1 MGRDCSP
8 VPAVSIIVV
17 THESAVDIAACLDS
31 LRRHPPERSHEII
44 VVDNA
49 SRDGTAAIV
58 EEDYPEVRL
67 VRSDRRRGFAANC
80 NAGARLARGTILFLL
95 NPDARVTPGSI
106 DSLAAYLDG
115 HRSVAVVGPRLVYPD
130 GSPQPSARRFP
141 TMAVT
146 LLRRSPL
153 RLLWPDSEGE
163 RRHLMLDTAFDQP
176 AMVDWLLGAALTIRA
191 SVYSDLGGMDEGYRL
206 YCEDIDLCRRAW
218 EAGGSVVLLSE
229 AVVEH
234 DLSEL
239 TRRRF
244 LTRAT
249 LWHMRSMARYVRLHG
264 VRRPLFVAAGR
275 RYSDADHTDT
285 IEAPGEASTSGP
297 TSRSW

>member
-1 MGRDCSP
+1 MDTERGRRCGP
-8 VPAVSIIVV
+8 GPAISVVVV
-17 THESAVDIAACLDS
+17 THESAHDIAACLDS
-31 LRRHPPERSHEII
+31 LRRHPPERSHEVI

-49 SRDGTAAIV
+49 STDGTAALI
-58 EEDYPEVRL
+58 EEEYPEVRL
-67 VRSDRRRGFAANC
+67 VRSDCRRGFAANC
-80 NAGARLARGTILFLL
+80 NAGARLARGTVLLLL
-95 NPDARVTPGSI
+95 NPDARVRPGSI
-106 DSLAAYLDG
+106 DSLVAYLDT
-115 HRSVAVVGPRLVYPD
+115 HPSVAVVGPRLVYPD
-130 GSPQPSARRFP
+130 GSSQPSARRFP

-153 RLLWPDSEGE
+153 RLLWPNSAGE
-163 RRHLMLDTAFDQP
+163 RRHLMLDTEFDQP
-176 AMVDWLLGAALTIRA
+176 AQVDWLLGAALALRA
-191 SVYSDLGGMDEGYRL
+191 SAYRKLGGMDEGYRL

-218 EAGGSVVLLSE
+218 EAGGSVVLLPE

-264 VRRPLFVAAGR
+264 MRRPLVGTGVR
-275 RYSDADHTDT
+275 PSDADLTGT
-285 IEAPGEASTSGP
+285 GTGLARP
-297 TSRSW
+297 